1 MTLSFADKVALPA
14 NVIWTVEYNT
24 SHYGPAPIGQNTA
37 CYGTSGGC
45 GYDSLNIGLNSFPG
59 APFSGTDVN
68 EDQVFINGTFDS
80 GWTGLRPL
88 GAIAT
93 S

>member
-37 CYGTSGGC
+37 CYGC
-45 GYDSLNIGLNSFPG
+45 RYDSLNIGLNSFPG
-59 APFSGTDVN
+59 APFSGTDVS
-68 EDQVFINGTFDS
+68 EEQVFANGVVDN
-80 GWTGLRPL
+80 GWATYRPL
-88 GAIAT
+88 SAIVT
-93 S
+93 N